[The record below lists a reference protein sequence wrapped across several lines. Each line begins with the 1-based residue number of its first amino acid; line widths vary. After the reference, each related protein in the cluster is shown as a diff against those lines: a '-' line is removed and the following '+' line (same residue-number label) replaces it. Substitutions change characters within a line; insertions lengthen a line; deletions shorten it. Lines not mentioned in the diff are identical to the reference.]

1 MLLQRCWIADGT
13 RLGSDEGAR
22 LADHVNLPGKNKT
35 SGRRGRSSTISI
47 FYLIQPNSEIYFL
60 SSVGVEFEG
69 VDGVLGVFVGLSPS
83 RIPSLKLFTPAPNP
97 RIISGIFLPPKK
109 STITRRI
116 TSKCHGAKPSINHL
130 LSMFP
135 RPRHSA

>member
-1 MLLQRCWIADGT
+1 MPALRKSFPTKTKRAAT
-13 RLGSDEGAR
+13 AAAR
-22 LADHVNLPGKNKT
+22 QNFQVLPNP
-35 SGRRGRSSTISI
+35 R
-47 FYLIQPNSEIYFL
+47 EIRNYFR
-60 SSVGVEFEG
+60 SSVGVFDVALG
-69 VDGVLGVFVGLSPS
+69 LLGVFVGVSPS

-130 LSMFP
+130 LSKFP
-135 RPRHSA
+135 GPRYGASAFQSLV

>member
-1 MLLQRCWIADGT
+1 VASVA
-13 RLGSDEGAR
+13 GSR
-22 LADHVNLPGKNKT
+22 LAEPVNLSRQKKRAAIAAARQEFQVL
-35 SGRRGRSSTISI
+35 SD
-47 FYLIQPNSEIYFL
+47 LLEIENYFR
-60 SSVGVEFEG
+60 SSVGVFDVALG
-69 VDGVLGVFVGLSPS
+69 LLGVLVGASPS

-130 LSMFP
+130 LSKFP
-135 RPRHSA
+135 GPRCRASNFPI